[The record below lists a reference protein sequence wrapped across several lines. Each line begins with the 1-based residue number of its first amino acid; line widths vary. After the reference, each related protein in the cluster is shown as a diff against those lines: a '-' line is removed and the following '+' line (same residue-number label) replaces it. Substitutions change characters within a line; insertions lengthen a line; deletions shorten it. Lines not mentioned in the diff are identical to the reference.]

1 MRQILQNF
9 APTEQHLDH
18 YKEKK
23 FEFIY
28 RERKP
33 FQILNENILLKNIH
47 QNKQPLQNSQKL
59 NGDVNILRE
68 NNIFTV

>member
-1 MRQILQNF
+1 MKENFIHNRFWVLQ
-9 APTEQHLDH
+9 
-18 YKEKK
+18 KEKK

-33 FQILNENILLKNIH
+33 FQILKKNILLKSIH

-59 NGDVNILRE
+59 NGDVNILCE